1 MLIWPSYSIP
11 SIFSMPSGRGLCGSM
26 VAAMRGFMTGCA
38 FICSSISLAGRT
50 TVSGSSSCS
59 TSSCGT
65 SSCGSSSCSTSS
77 CSSSVF
83 GAAASGTVLCPLWTG
98 ASMGCSR
105 VSSVTSAELSSA
117 DTGVISEVSPKKTS
131 PCSSDWFK
139 ASFTAS
145 VSMTLVSA
153 IVKSSSASAR
163 ESSRLVSCKSV
174 SPSASGS
181 LSVFWSQSS
190 FILAA
195 SSFCIL
201 MVSY

>member
-59 TSSCGT
+59 TSSCGSSSCGA
-65 SSCGSSSCSTSS
+65 SSCGSSA
-77 CSSSVF
+77 F
-83 GAAASGTVLCPLWTG
+83 GAAASGTVLCPLWNS

-105 VSSVTSAELSSA
+105 VSSVISAELSSA

>member
-50 TVSGSSSCS
+50 TVSGSSSCG

-65 SSCGSSSCSTSS
+65 SSCGTSS

-105 VSSVTSAELSSA
+105 VSSVISAELSSA

>member
-50 TVSGSSSCS
+50 TVCGS
-59 TSSCGT
+59 
-65 SSCGSSSCSTSS
+65 SSCGSSSCFSS
-77 CSSSVF
+77 AF

-98 ASMGCSR
+98 ASMGCSK
-105 VSSVTSAELSSA
+105 VSSVISAELSSA